1 MIQPIT
7 HTGSFLHEDCDSHF
21 KPGNSQ
27 RREQGETVRQAKVSE
42 PLYLSEQEEGLGEE
56 GGDYANGLRGSEG
69 RLEECV
75 GGFRESSAGN
85 VLSAKRRERETDT
98 YAKRIKIC
106 PISPWYQCKI
116 TLRPTMTVWR
126 E

>member
-75 GGFRESSAGN
+75 GVSGRVQLGTCYLPKEE
-85 VLSAKRRERETDT
+85 KERQ
-98 YAKRIKIC
+98 IL
-106 PISPWYQCKI
+106 
-116 TLRPTMTVWR
+116 TLNG
-126 E
+126 